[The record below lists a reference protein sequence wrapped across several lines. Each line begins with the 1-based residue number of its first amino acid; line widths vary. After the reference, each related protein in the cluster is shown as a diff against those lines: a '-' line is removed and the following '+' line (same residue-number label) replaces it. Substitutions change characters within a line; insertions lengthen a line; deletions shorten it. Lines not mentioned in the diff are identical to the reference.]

1 VDAYGEVLGNP
12 VLKGASLQGE
22 VVSRT
27 YPHHSPERWRVD
39 VFGIDTARVLLP
51 L

>member
-1 VDAYGEVLGNP
+1 LDAYGEGLGKS

-27 YPHHSPERWRVD
+27 YPHHFPER
-39 VFGIDTARVLLP
+39 
-51 L
+51 